1 MSVEFCSF
9 SILIIFEEKSYFH
22 KQLVLSPQKASVVQL
37 VDEEGEVDP
46 DYVISSEDREE
57 SLEYRYG
64 YMVVNIKH
72 FEYLKF
78 S

>member
-1 MSVEFCSF
+1 MSVEFFLF
-9 SILIIFEEKSYFH
+9 SILIIFEEKSYFQ

-64 YMVVNIKH
+64 YMVLNIKH

>member
-1 MSVEFCSF
+1 MNFSLF
-9 SILIIFEEKSYFH
+9 SILIIFEEKSYFQ

-37 VDEEGEVDP
+37 VNEDGEVDP
-46 DYVISSEDREE
+46 DYVLSSEDREK
-57 SLEYRYG
+57 SFEYRYG